1 MIPSSHEAM
10 KDRRRGIAGG
20 GDEKQ
25 IVLQKCSSE
34 EKK

>member
-1 MIPSSHEAM
+1 VGAGA
-10 KDRRRGIAGG
+10 GIAGG

-25 IVLQKCSSE
+25 ILLQMRSSE